1 MKGCGERRH
10 FLLLQRFGGRGKE
23 VGAHLSWKRKASSP
37 QEDTHP
43 PRRSWGENA
52 GDRKAQQCPL
62 RGHCRTCWGRAG
74 GSLLMCF
81 CLPRADSAG
90 HSMSQEDWNAE
101 MGDEASLIL
110 PSLDQVWGGNCWA
123 VACLLLFP
131 FLPPTP
137 GPTAW
142 VAVVPCCHDSRGTW
156 RSLPLTYMLKAQC
169 FLNK

>member
-1 MKGCGERRH
+1 MESEGFTPREDTPPLDGVGVKVLGQEGSIVSPARALQD
-10 FLLLQRFGGRGKE
+10 LLGAGRG
-23 VGAHLSWKRKASSP
+23 VAA
-37 QEDTHP
+37 
-43 PRRSWGENA
+43 NV
-52 GDRKAQQCPL
+52 
-62 RGHCRTCWGRAG
+62 
-74 GSLLMCF
+74 F

-90 HSMSQEDWNAE
+90 HSMNQEDWNAE

-110 PSLDQVWGGNCWA
+110 PSLEQVWGGNCWA

-137 GPTAW
+137 GPAAW

-156 RSLPLTYMLKAQC
+156 RSLPLTYILKAQC